1 MVATSALM
9 NLDTT
14 TFEELITNMFSK
26 KGEKVVDMNI
36 EALNEGYRLMK
47 EHLSSIQGDF
57 ELEAINEDPHLYM
70 IGNDAIGLEQ
80 YQQVL
85 NLWLLILLLQH
96 LKLWSI

>member
-1 MVATSALM
+1 M

-47 EHLSSIQGDF
+47 EHLSSIQ
-57 ELEAINEDPHLYM
+57 ET
-70 IGNDAIGLEQ
+70 
-80 YQQVL
+80 L
-85 NLWLLILLLQH
+85 N
-96 LKLWSI
+96 